1 MRLRVLTGDSAWQPL
16 ARKEENHAPGDGWPP
31 VAWQD
36 RLADERPIR
45 HDRLQC
51 LVGRPT
57 QAHKRSAGRRHWLW
71 RESDPDGLRP
81 LHGDIGGQKG
91 VGAADPGD
99 FTALQFRIEVDHLHD
114 PVHTGIGSPGAHRRY
129 GLRGKTGQGML
140 QLVLNGLA

>member
-1 MRLRVLTGDSAWQPL
+1 MKV
-16 ARKEENHAPGDGWPP
+16 
-31 VAWQD
+31 
-36 RLADERPIR
+36 IR
-45 HDRLQC
+45 
-51 LVGRPT
+51 
-57 QAHKRSAGRRHWLW
+57 
-71 RESDPDGLRP
+71 DGLRP

-99 FTALQFRIEVDHLHD
+99 LAALQFRIEVDYLHD